1 MHPSIYSTTL
11 HFVEHSGANG
21 LGGLGNLKYFIR
33 LSQFKKIEKKR
44 NLLHNNKDIS
54 HDIKDKNMKSR
65 DIRNKFIQFFVRNG
79 HEAVASS
86 SLIPAQDP
94 TLLFANAGM
103 NQFKDLFLGLEKR
116 SYNRAVSIQKCVRAG
131 GKHNDLDNVGFT
143 KRHLTFFEMMGNFSF
158 GDYFKKDA
166 IQYAWDF
173 LTKEVNL
180 DAEKLYVSVF
190 ETDDQAY
197 AIWANDIKIPANR
210 IYRLGA
216 KDNFWQMGDVG
227 PCGPCTEIYVDRGA
241 AYGHADIAECGPGC
255 DCDRFLEIWNLV
267 FMQFDRQLNGD
278 LKPLKQTGVD
288 TGMGLERL
296 CAVVENKDSVY
307 ETDLFAPIL
316 SRIEELTGLSYEKQD
331 IEHKAAF
338 RVIADHIRSSTMII
352 ADGCAPTN
360 DGRGYVLRKI
370 IRRAALFV
378 QKLTDKN
385 IFPELSYT
393 VVEEFGGI
401 YPELIAN
408 KDLIYTTLKSEID
421 KFSANLIR
429 GKVIL
434 AKYFEESQKTK
445 LITGDQAFKLYD
457 TYGFPIELIGA
468 VAREKGY
475 TVDMAGFDVE
485 MEKQQNQSGKKTV
498 DALAQLEVG
507 ITSEFTGYNELETIS
522 KVAALVAGE
531 QSVQSIDAGQ
541 QCYVIAEKSPFFI
554 VGGGQVPDQGWIT
567 INGTETAITNVRFI
581 GNAIAAQIV
590 APTKINIG
598 DAITSRVDTTWRTNA
613 MKNHT
618 ATHLLQAALMQI
630 FGKQIQQSGSLVHPD
645 YLRFDFTY
653 NSQLSADDIK
663 RVEDLVNEKIR
674 ENIPVNIDYC
684 SLKEAQQKGALA
696 FFGEKYK
703 PEKVRVVQVDDFSV
717 ELCGGTHVHATG
729 DIGTFKITE
738 SSALSAGHR
747 RIVAVTG
754 PGAIDLF
761 QNVFS
766 TVKTL
771 SQEYKVT
778 REEVLDV
785 IAKQKEQLKF
795 AQQEVKQLKQQLIVS
810 RVPEWL
816 QSVER
821 VNDMPFLCINI
832 PGLTVEDMR
841 LIVNQF
847 EQKLPGFYF
856 VTSSSDNQTMFYTAV
871 SPAFTS
877 VVDMKQF
884 ATWLS
889 SHGLR
894 GGVVKNSIQGGGGT
908 YNHHLGDAIKQWL
921 QR

>member
-1 MHPSIYSTTL
+1 M
-11 HFVEHSGANG
+11 
-21 LGGLGNLKYFIR
+21 
-33 LSQFKKIEKKR
+33 
-44 NLLHNNKDIS
+44 S
-54 HDIKDKNMKSR
+54 HDIKDYNMNSR

-116 SYNRAVSIQKCVRAG
+116 SYNRAVSVQKCVRAG

-180 DAEKLYVSVF
+180 DAEKLYISIF

-197 AIWANDIKIPANR
+197 AIWANDIKVPANR
-210 IYRLGA
+210 IYRLGVQ
-216 KDNFWQMGDVG
+216 DNFWQMGDVG

-241 AYGHADIAECGPGC
+241 AYGHANIAECGPGC

-288 TGMGLERL
+288 TGMGFERL
-296 CAVVENKDSVY
+296 CAVIENKDSVY
-307 ETDLFAPIL
+307 ETELFAPLL
-316 SRIEELTGLSYEKQD
+316 SRIEELTGLLYDKQD
-331 IEHKAAF
+331 AEHKAAF

-393 VVEEFGGI
+393 VVQEFGSI
-401 YPELIAN
+401 YPELNTN

-421 KFSANLIR
+421 KFSVNLTR

-434 AKYFEESQKTK
+434 AKYFEESEKTK
-445 LITGDQAFKLYD
+445 QITGDQAFKLYD
-457 TYGFPIELIGA
+457 TYGFPIELVGA

-475 TVDMAGFDVE
+475 SVDMIGFDAE

-498 DALAQLEVG
+498 DALTQLEVG
-507 ITSEFTGYNELETIS
+507 VTSEFTGYDELQTTSTIG
-522 KVAALVAGE
+522 ALVVNDE
-531 QSVQSIDAGQ
+531 LVDAVTPGQ
-541 QCYVIAEKSPFFI
+541 QCYVIAHKSPFFI
-554 VGGGQVPDQGWIT
+554 VGGGQVPDQGWVT
-567 INGTETAITNVRFI
+567 INGIETAITNVRFI
-581 GNAIAAQIV
+581 GNAIAAQII
-590 APTKINIG
+590 APVNITIG
-598 DAITSRVDTTWRTNA
+598 TPIISRVDATWRTNA

-618 ATHLLQAALMQI
+618 ATHLLQAALMTI

-663 RVEDLVNEKIR
+663 RVEDVVNEKIR

-703 PEKVRVVQVDDFSV
+703 PENVRVVQVDDFSV

-754 PGAIDLF
+754 SGAIDLF
-761 QNVFS
+761 QETFDV
-766 TVKTL
+766 VKAL
-771 SQEYKVT
+771 SQDYKVK
-778 REEVLDV
+778 REEVLDT
-785 IAKQKEQLKF
+785 ITKQKEQLKF
-795 AQQEVKQLKQQLIVS
+795 VQQEIKQLKQQLLVVRI
-810 RVPEWL
+810 PEWL

-832 PGLTVEDMR
+832 PGLSVEDMR
-841 LIVNQF
+841 LIVSQF

-871 SPAFTS
+871 SQTYTH

-884 ATWLS
+884 TTWLS
-889 SHGLR
+889 AQGLR
-894 GGVVKNSIQGGGGT
+894 GGVVKNSIQGGGGK
-908 YNHHLGDAIKQWL
+908 YNPQLGDAIKEWL